1 MNRGSSYDFRHAQW
15 RFHRSGPIADQ
26 AEEGESESLLFRFY
40 SGRAEFRLPI
50 LGKYNAGFVHYHP
63 VCIRR
68 SGSHRLAGTG
78 HATHCFAQ
86 RKSKPNGRAPHLFRH
101 SVRHLLPRDRCSAR
115 FGSIPKTVPAAYE
128 LVRWAGCAYLIYLAI
143 KTLRGDPL
151 AGLSTKSV
159 ASMSRLRI
167 FSEGLATNL
176 LNPKMA
182 LFVLALFP
190 QFTSPVS
197 GSIVLQML
205 GLATILNVIGFAVN
219 GSVILIVGR
228 AKRGIKLPPKFARLP
243 NYFLAT
249 VFAGLASRLA
259 LGGRS

>member
-1 MNRGSSYDFRHAQW
+1 MPDSSTIILFASAALVLTASPGPDMLLIASRSVSQSRVAGLLTYFGIACGTYCHA
-15 RFHRSGPIADQ
+15 IA
-26 AEEGESESLLFRFY
+26 AALGLARLL
-40 SGRAEFRLPI
+40 
-50 LGKYNAGFVHYHP
+50 
-63 VCIRR
+63 
-68 SGSHRLAGTG
+68 T
-78 HATHCFAQ
+78 
-86 RKSKPNGRAPHLFRH
+86 
-101 SVRHLLPRDRCSAR
+101 
-115 FGSIPKTVPAAYE
+115 TVSAAYE

-190 QFTSPVS
+190 QFTLPES

-205 GLATILNVIGFAVN
+205 GLATILNVIGLAVN
-219 GSVILIVGR
+219 GSVIVIVGR

>member
-1 MNRGSSYDFRHAQW
+1 MPDSSTIILFASAALVLTASPGPDMLLIASRSISQSRMAGLFTYFGIACGTYCHAIVAALGLAQ
-15 RFHRSGPIADQ
+15 
-26 AEEGESESLLFRFY
+26 
-40 SGRAEFRLPI
+40 I
-50 LGKYNAGFVHYHP
+50 L
-63 VCIRR
+63 
-68 SGSHRLAGTG
+68 
-78 HATHCFAQ
+78 
-86 RKSKPNGRAPHLFRH
+86 
-101 SVRHLLPRDRCSAR
+101 
-115 FGSIPKTVPAAYE
+115 KTVPAAYE
-128 LVRWAGCAYLIYLAI
+128 LVRWAGCVYLFHLAI
-143 KTLRGDPL
+143 KTLCGDPL

-167 FSEGLATNL
+167 FSEGLVTNL

-190 QFTSPVS
+190 QFTTPES
-197 GSIVLQML
+197 GLIVLQML

-219 GSVILIVGR
+219 GSVILIVGG